1 MLFRRITSWKIRAKQ
16 EVQPL
21 TFQYKLHLKTC
32 WLPSPSKADIRSR
45 AEKLDSFYDKIIGCR
60 VLVEAPH
67 HHHRA
72 GQRCHVRIDLTVPGE
87 EIVINRAPRL
97 IAAKPLADQED
108 VEGIELEESRE
119 PSKYAVP

>member
-1 MLFRRITSWKIRAKQ
+1 MENSCKTGGATINIPIQITFKNMLASQSI
-16 EVQPL
+16 E
-21 TFQYKLHLKTC
+21 
-32 WLPSPSKADIRSR
+32 ADIRSR
-45 AEKLDSFYDKIIGCR
+45 AEKLDSFYDKIIGYR

-72 GQRCHVRIDLTVPGE
+72 GQRYHVRIDLTVPGE